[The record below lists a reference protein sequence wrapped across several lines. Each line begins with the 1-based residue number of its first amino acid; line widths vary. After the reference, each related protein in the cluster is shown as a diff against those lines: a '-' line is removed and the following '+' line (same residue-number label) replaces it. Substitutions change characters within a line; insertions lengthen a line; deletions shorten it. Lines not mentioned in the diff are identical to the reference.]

1 MADIATL
8 KQAIKQKYDITNETT
23 VEEILDLVDVVSVDE
38 LNAIKA
44 TSVIPLPNSQIKNN
58 AAELKERFVH
68 IATDEE
74 RGLAYVINKRMA
86 LLRIFL
92 EKYLDVADETFTKY
106 TDIVDNLTTEENT
119 KPLSAK
125 QGKVLKDF
133 VDLCVKHSEVVNN
146 LTSDNTD
153 NPLSAKQGK
162 MLKAIID
169 DMKRAGI
176 DAALRERIDS
186 VEAKIP
192 TQATAEN
199 QLADKAFVN
208 SSINNL
214 ASYPIRKTALGEA
227 FATKAELNNATTF
240 YSGGA
245 ERVPTKNDYTIILAD
260 ETHENACTRYTY
272 QNNQWEFDY
281 VINDKPF
288 TQGQA
293 DAIDSGITGEL
304 VQAIRDNASARHSH
318 SNLELLET
326 ISSEDVENWDSK
338 YKKPDTGIPG
348 TDLDDEVQALLG
360 KADTALQSHQDISG
374 KVDTTTKV
382 NGHALSGDVTITAG
396 DVGLEHVDNT
406 ADIDKP
412 VSTATQTELNKK
424 EATANKTSTWS
435 ETPSDTKYP
444 TEKLVK
450 DTLDT
455 KALITE
461 TGNGIALEL
470 TKDDTTFQYS
480 LVAKLK
486 DKNGNVISTSSPVSI
501 DLPLES
507 VVVSG
512 IYNDLTQKV
521 ILTLQNGSTIEFS
534 VAGLI
539 SGLQATIDANNMLS
553 SDFVDDT
560 NHIHK
565 FVTVA
570 EKAAWNAKY
579 DKPANGIPDSDLEER
594 YYKINQKLVAHDW
607 ALVKQL
613 NVWENFGLY
622 KWYLGD
628 KMYWNHETTSKEW
641 DNTQQAFVDKT
652 WVDNNG
658 DAFNFE
664 GNNVWTDGEHIY
676 YSNGTTH
683 YELNPT
689 TGVWTPKTW
698 EGFPSNTF
706 NGESVWHYKKHT
718 YCAYGNYA
726 RELVDGVWV
735 SKYWTVNGSTGS
747 VIDGKYVW
755 TDGESIYC
763 TIPSLSAQYMLN
775 PITEEWENV
784 TIVDNSGS
792 NNFYPQKAN
801 IWSDGINTFYCAGGL
816 VTTIF
821 LKQKKQ
827 FIQHFRLFVYY
838 GYNVWKSGN
847 DIYTYCHNNS
857 SISGYNNS
865 TYRYRIY
872 KLNMYDLPEIMAEAN
887 VLNMKQKLDTV
898 EEGAEKNKITEIRA
912 VAGSHIGEVGTPTVD
927 LYQRSISTPTKF
939 DLEFNYLKGEKGD
952 KGDKGDTGE
961 TGAKGEQGEQGIQ
974 GERGIQGEPGLN
986 GTSCTHSWSGTTLT
1000 ITSASGTSSA
1010 NLKGEPGESYDDTE
1024 VRGLITT
1031 EANRA
1036 IKQENKALYFNGA
1049 FDSADGKTRQTGYA
1063 IFDGSDDEDWK
1074 VWDADQF
1081 RIVVPNLI
1089 QAGDSTGLVC
1099 SNRYKESSN
1108 WNYQQRIGIFNAGS
1122 NVVYQIFIRDNN
1134 YTLST
1139 FKESLKTNPLIVQYK
1154 LATPYTDNGII
1165 EGESLLPL
1173 DTGMANELRELITD
1187 GLNCWLGVDGALT
1200 SYTSHPYTMT
1210 ETLKPNTTY
1219 TIYIYSDQNY
1229 TYEVGHWYLDNV
1241 GVGTI
1246 KDGILT
1252 NRAYTFTTPSSWS
1265 ALQFSFWGTFK
1276 SGNYHFMLNE
1286 GNHPYSYE
1294 KFNGK
1299 LARKPYV
1306 DNAVSQEQ
1314 ERAVADNHKALYNLG
1329 AYDSISG
1336 NTITRQTGYRNV
1348 SKWIIENADLLTFRS
1363 TANGYQL
1370 GKDNGSGV
1378 FPNCYTS
1385 DTLATG
1391 VVNNS
1396 DFTFGNDNTS
1406 YGNVDG
1412 YILNQNWIS
1421 LPNTYTTKESYINY
1435 FVQNEIIVEYKLTTP
1450 YTEQVIEGQPLNTL
1464 DQKGSQWL
1472 RDEWLKGLNLT
1483 NLNITTF
1490 PLNRVTRHLIAKNL
1504 PSGTYTLSLNLN
1516 TYTANSQYI
1525 VYINDNAIG
1534 TYFNGTSATLISN
1547 EYINSIKI
1555 YSNDT
1560 AATSA
1565 QVMLNSG
1572 SHPYPY
1578 QEHNGKTLHQKD
1590 IEPTLLWQNGSP
1602 NSAFEG
1608 QTVTTADM
1616 SGFKYLAFEYKVHT
1630 SNSISSVHKV
1640 KMLSSGSVPEF
1651 ILTTSSQSN
1660 SKTWSRII
1668 NVASSTSITIGD
1680 DYIGAGAT
1688 DNQYII
1694 PVAIYGTDIL

>member
-106 TDIVDNLTTEENT
+106 TDIVDDLTTEENT

-304 VQAIRDNASARHSH
+304 VQAIRDNASNRHNH
-318 SNLELLET
+318 SNLSILSQITEQE
-326 ISSEDVENWDSK
+326 IENWDSK
-338 YKKPDTGIPG
+338 YKKPNTGIPS

-424 EATANKTSTWS
+424 EATANKTPTWS

-461 TGNGIALEL
+461 TGNGIVLEL
-470 TKDDTTFQYS
+470 TKDDTTFKYS

-486 DKNGNVISTSSPVSI
+486 DKNGNVISTSSAVSI

-755 TDGESIYC
+755 TDGESMYC

-986 GTSCTHSWSGTTLT
+986 GTSCTHSWNGTTLT

-1031 EANRA
+1031 ETNRA
-1036 IKQENKALYFNGA
+1036 ISQENKALYFKGA
-1049 FDSADGKTRQTGYA
+1049 FD
-1063 IFDGSDDEDWK
+1063 
-1074 VWDADQF
+1074 
-1081 RIVVPNLI
+1081 
-1089 QAGDSTGLVC
+1089 
-1099 SNRYKESSN
+1099 
-1108 WNYQQRIGIFNAGS
+1108 
-1122 NVVYQIFIRDNN
+1122 
-1134 YTLST
+1134 
-1139 FKESLKTNPLIVQYK
+1139 
-1154 LATPYTDNGII
+1154 
-1165 EGESLLPL
+1165 
-1173 DTGMANELRELITD
+1173 
-1187 GLNCWLGVDGALT
+1187 
-1200 SYTSHPYTMT
+1200 T
-1210 ETLKPNTTY
+1210 ETTT
-1219 TIYIYSDQNY
+1219 
-1229 TYEVGHWYLDNV
+1229 G
-1241 GVGTI
+1241 
-1246 KDGILT
+1246 GIT
-1252 NRAYTFTTPSSWS
+1252 
-1265 ALQFSFWGTFK
+1265 
-1276 SGNYHFMLNE
+1276 
-1286 GNHPYSYE
+1286 
-1294 KFNGK
+1294 
-1299 LARKPYV
+1299 
-1306 DNAVSQEQ
+1306 
-1314 ERAVADNHKALYNLG
+1314 
-1329 AYDSISG
+1329 
-1336 NTITRQTGYRNV
+1336 TITRQTGYLNLSKLILDNANV
-1348 SKWIIENADLLTFRS
+1348 GYFRE
-1363 TANGYQL
+1363 TRTGHYQYGPL
-1370 GKDNGSGV
+1370 GLDINFLPDTTSGWSGV
-1378 FPNCYTS
+1378 GNYGFHSGDAWSIDDY
-1385 DTLATG
+1385 
-1391 VVNNS
+1391 VFNN
-1396 DFTFGNDNTS
+1396 
-1406 YGNVDG
+1406 YYVA
-1412 YILNQNWIS
+1412 
-1421 LPNTYTTKESYINY
+1421 LPNTYDTKDKYLQY
-1435 FVQNEIIVEYKLTTP
+1435 FREREVIIQYKTATS
-1450 YTEQVIEGQPLNTL
+1450 YTEQVITNQPLITL

-1472 RDEWLKGLNLT
+1472 REEWLKGLNLF
-1483 NLNITTF
+1483 NN
-1490 PLNRVTRHLIAKNL
+1490 PYN
-1504 PSGTYTLSLNLN
+1504 
-1516 TYTANSQYI
+1516 
-1525 VYINDNAIG
+1525 YINPNANGVSININKNSCIL
-1534 TYFNGTSATLISN
+1534 NGTSNDGFYASVGTILLKAGTYYFK
-1547 EYINSIKI
+1547 EY
-1555 YSNDT
+1555 
-1560 AATSA
+1560 
-1565 QVMLNSG
+1565 VLSG
-1572 SHPYPY
+1572 SFSNSNLTRIKFGLYDANNSDIALGLNEGKFTLTQDTTLDIVIWFGDSGITFNNCSIGYMLTDSSHAYPY
-1578 QEHNGKTLHQKD
+1578 QEYNGKTLHQKD
-1590 IEPTLLWQNGSP
+1590 IEPILLWQNGSP
-1602 NSAFEG
+1602 TSELLDNTELTLAQSI
-1608 QTVTTADM
+1608 DN
-1616 SGFKYLAFEYKVHT
+1616 FKYLVICFKHYASSSNTENVAKIKIGADGSFAF
-1630 SNSISSVHKV
+1630 ISSVAFDGNVSRKINFLSNRLKLKV
-1640 KMLSSGSVPEF
+1640 TDAFNSAGSSYNTRS
-1651 ILTTSSQSN
+1651 
-1660 SKTWSRII
+1660 
-1668 NVASSTSITIGD
+1668 A
-1680 DYIGAGAT
+1680 
-1688 DNQYII
+1688 I
-1694 PVAIYGTDIL
+1694 PIAIYGTNIL